1 MAEFSTA
8 NKQSYRGSSGYQGRI
23 GYYYTNLFF
32 PTHKITAPNKLNLY
46 YLHKQGASQ
55 LFLGYCHVIEG
66 ECLCIGK
73 AMSFVYSWLKPS
85 VSHYHY
91 YM

>member
-8 NKQSYRGSSGYQGRI
+8 KKQSYRGSSGYQGRI

-91 YM
+91 M